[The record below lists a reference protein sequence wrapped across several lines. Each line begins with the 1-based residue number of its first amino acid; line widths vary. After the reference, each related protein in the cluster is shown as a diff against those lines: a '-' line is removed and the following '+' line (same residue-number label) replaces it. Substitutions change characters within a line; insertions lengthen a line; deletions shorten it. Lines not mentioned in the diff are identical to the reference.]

1 MNCFSAS
8 QQSLSICILLLPG
21 SSMMSLASTLD
32 PMRAANR
39 VSGRTLFRWK
49 LVSFDGE
56 PAKLTCDIPIP
67 VESELTTKDSG
78 DLLLVVAGFNQ
89 DVLAG
94 RAELHLLR
102 QLAKRFVM
110 VGGVEAGSWILA
122 RAGLLDGRHATTHWE
137 DLEDFTRKF
146 PQVHVSPERYV
157 IDPPVLTTGGAS
169 PTFSL
174 MLRLIR
180 SRYGYPLALE
190 VAGAFIHDDRI
201 SDSDVQSLVPQGSL
215 TRIEP
220 RVARAIR
227 EMEKTLEAP
236 VPMNEIARHANV
248 SKRMLEHLFKQTL
261 QTTPAAFY
269 RRLRLHSARR
279 LVTDTRL
286 NLREI
291 AIRTGFS
298 SLPAFS
304 RAFRQY
310 FQQTPGE
317 CRRQA
322 LIKA

>member
-1 MNCFSAS
+1 MNCFAPSE
-8 QQSLSICILLLPG
+8 QSLSICILLLPG
-21 SSMMSLASTLD
+21 SSMMSLASALD

-39 VSGRTLFRWK
+39 VSGQNLFNWK

-56 PAKLTCDIPIP
+56 PATLSCGIPIA
-67 VESELTTKDSG
+67 VDSALTDDMSG
-78 DLLLVVAGFNQ
+78 DLLLIIASFNPN
-89 DVLAG
+89 VFAG
-94 RAELHLLR
+94 RSELRLLR
-102 QLAKRFVM
+102 HLSSRFSM
-110 VGGVEAGSWILA
+110 FGGIEAGSWLLA

-137 DLEDFTRKF
+137 DLEDFTLRF
-146 PQVHVSPERYV
+146 PQVFVSPERYV
-157 IDPPVLTTGGAS
+157 IDPPVCTTGGAS
-169 PTFSL
+169 PTFSM

-190 VAGAFIHDDRI
+190 VASAFIHDDGSREG
-201 SDSDVQSLVPQGSL
+201 DVQSLVPQGSL

-227 EMEKTLEAP
+227 AMEKTLGSP
-236 VPMNEIARHANV
+236 VSMVEIAKHANV
-248 SKRMLEHLFKQTL
+248 SVRMLENLFKDTL

-269 RRLRLHSARR
+269 RRLRLHSAHRM
-279 LVTDTRL
+279 VVDTRI
-286 NLREI
+286 NLQEI

-304 RAFRQY
+304 RAFRQF

-322 LIKA
+322 QVKA

>member
-1 MNCFSAS
+1 MTCFSAS
-8 QQSLSICILLLPG
+8 EKALSICILLLPG

-32 PMRAANR
+32 PLRAANR
-39 VSGRTLFRWK
+39 VSGRNLFHWK
-49 LVSFDGE
+49 LVSFDGQ
-56 PAKLTCDIPIP
+56 PATLTCDIPIP
-67 VESELTTKDSG
+67 VEAELSADESG
-78 DLLLVVAGFNQ
+78 DLLLVVAGFNHSRF
-89 DVLAG
+89 AG
-94 RAELHLLR
+94 RSELRLLR
-102 QLAKRFVM
+102 QLSKQFSM
-110 VGGVEAGSWILA
+110 VGGIEAGSWILA

-137 DLEDFTRKF
+137 DLEDFTTTF

-190 VAGAFIHDDRI
+190 VASAFIHDDRV
-201 SDSDVQSLVPQGSL
+201 SESDVQSLVPQGSL

-220 RVARAIR
+220 RMAAAIR
-227 EMEKTLEAP
+227 EMEKTLESP
-236 VPMNEIARHANV
+236 VAISQIAQTANV
-248 SKRMLEHLFKQTL
+248 SVRMLEHLFKKTL
-261 QTTPAAFY
+261 QTSPAAFY

-279 LVTDTRL
+279 LVVDTRL
-286 NLREI
+286 SLQEV

-317 CRRQA
+317 SRRQSQ
-322 LIKA
+322 IKA

>member
-1 MNCFSAS
+1 MDCFKAS
-8 QQSLSICILLLPG
+8 EASLSICILLLPG

-32 PMRAANR
+32 PLRAANR
-39 VSGRTLFRWK
+39 VSGRSLFEWK
-49 LVSFDGE
+49 LVSFDGK
-56 PAKLTCDIPIP
+56 PATLTCDIPIP
-67 VESELTTKDSG
+67 VESALSTEESG
-78 DLLLVVAGFNQ
+78 DLFLVVAGFNQ
-89 DVLAG
+89 DLLAG
-94 RAELHLLR
+94 RAELRKLR
-102 QLAKRFVM
+102 QLAPRFSM
-110 VGGVEAGSWILA
+110 IGGVEAGSWILA

-137 DLEDFTRKF
+137 DLEDFMLKF

-190 VAGAFIHDDRI
+190 VASAFIHDDRV

-220 RVARAIR
+220 RLAEAIR

-236 VPMNEIARHANV
+236 LSIREIAASARI
-248 SKRMLEHLFKQTL
+248 SIRMLEHLFRQTL

-279 LVTDTRL
+279 LVVDTRL
-286 NLREI
+286 NLQDI

-298 SLPAFS
+298 SSAAFS
-304 RAFRQY
+304 RTFKQY
-310 FQQTPGE
+310 YQQTPGE

-322 LIKA
+322 SVKA